1 MELVARMDA
10 MAHDSHPV
18 RGDPFDSV
26 VQVVACR
33 RKFIG
38 DVNVMNKIVNSG
50 VQALDGLQDGATL
63 LISGFGDA
71 GMPHHL
77 VRALVAKGTR
87 DMTVVTNNAG
97 VGKTGIGAL
106 FANGQVRKIICS
118 FPRSSDSSV
127 FDELYARGEV
137 ELELVPQGTL
147 SERIRAAGAGVAGF
161 YVKTA
166 VGTDL
171 AKGKEVREL
180 DGETYVFERP
190 IKADAALIKAH
201 RADRWG
207 NLTYRLSARN
217 FAPVMATATNLTI
230 VEVAQIVDLG
240 DIDPENVTTPSI
252 FVDRVWETPQ

>member
-1 MELVARMDA
+1 V
-10 MAHDSHPV
+10 
-18 RGDPFDSV
+18 
-26 VQVVACR
+26 
-33 RKFIG
+33 I
-38 DVNVMNKIVNSG
+38 NKIVGSG
-50 VQALDGLQDGATL
+50 AEALEGLEDGATL

-77 VRALVAKGTR
+77 VRALVEKGTR
-87 DMTVVTNNAG
+87 ELTVVTNNAG

-106 FANGQVRKIICS
+106 FANGQVKKIICS
-118 FPRSSDSSV
+118 FPRSADSSV
-127 FDELYARGEV
+127 FDELYARGAV

-166 VGTDL
+166 VGTEL
-171 AKGKEVREL
+171 ANGKEVREL
-180 DGETYVFERP
+180 EGETYVFERP

-217 FAPVMATATNLTI
+217 FAPVMATASRLTI
-230 VEVAQIVDLG
+230 VEVAQVVNLG
-240 DIDPENVTTPSI
+240 DIDPEHVTTPSI
-252 FVDRVWETPQ
+252 FVDRVLEVPR

>member
-1 MELVARMDA
+1 M
-10 MAHDSHPV
+10 
-18 RGDPFDSV
+18 
-26 VQVVACR
+26 
-33 RKFIG
+33 I
-38 DVNVMNKIVNSG
+38 NKIVGSG
-50 VQALDGLQDGATL
+50 AEALEGLEDGATL

-77 VRALVAKGTR
+77 VRALVEKGTR
-87 DMTVVTNNAG
+87 ELTVVTNNAG

-106 FANGQVRKIICS
+106 FANGQVKKIICS
-118 FPRSSDSSV
+118 FPRSADSSV
-127 FDELYARGEV
+127 FDELYARGAV

-166 VGTDL
+166 VGTEL
-171 AKGKEVREL
+171 ANGKEVREL
-180 DGETYVFERP
+180 EGETYVFERP

-217 FAPVMATATNLTI
+217 FAPVMATASRLTI
-230 VEVAQIVDLG
+230 VEVAQVVNLG
-240 DIDPENVTTPSI
+240 DIDPEHVTTPSI
-252 FVDRVWETPQ
+252 FVDRVLEVPR